1 MDSNSDVKSN
11 AMKFNRQ
18 FALSSDDDIVI
29 SGVSGR
35 FPNSHNVDELAYK
48 LYNKIDCCDD
58 AETRFRHRA
67 GIPKRQGT
75 VYDLDK
81 FDASF
86 FGFNQKLANAT
97 DPQTRCIVE
106 HAWEAVLD
114 AGVNPIDI
122 KGSNTGVYTSVCTME
137 STEGIINV
145 GIYDGYTIVG
155 QNRGMLANRISY
167 VLDLKG
173 PSFVVDSACS
183 STMMALNCAY
193 SAMRN
198 GECDAA
204 IVGGSNLTLAP
215 ITSLHFARLGVLAM
229 DGYCRPFD
237 KNASGYTRSEAIS
250 TVFLQKRRDAKRCYA
265 TLVHSKINCD
275 GYKEQGITYPAGHIQ
290 KILLNQFY
298 EEINLSPLNVCYVEA
313 HGTGTGV
320 GDPEECEAIYQAF
333 CKGRKE
339 PLLVGSVKSS
349 IGHTEPVSA
358 LCSLVKCVLALET
371 GKISPNINFEEA
383 HPAIMPLRE
392 GHLKVVAETTDLPG
406 ELVAASSFG
415 FGGANGH
422 ILLKRNN
429 RIKVN
434 HGLPNDSLPRLV
446 VWNGRT
452 EESCNVVFDEVVK
465 RPLDAEF
472 IGLLHSCQTHS
483 IQANMY
489 RGFGLFTQ
497 QGDGNAICVGRE
509 VERSKGARVPLVFVY
524 SGMGSQWTQMGSSLM
539 QLPTFRKTIEECH
552 KVLEKK
558 GLNLIEILTSN
569 DKKTFDNILH
579 SFVGIAAIQIAL
591 TNILREMDIEPDYI
605 IGHSVGELG
614 CAYADGCF
622 TAEEMILSAY
632 SRGMASLE
640 TKVIFGS
647 MAAIGLSYEQIC
659 PMLPE
664 GIAVACHNGPDSCTI
679 SGPAELVAKFV
690 KELTDKGIFAREVP
704 CSNIPYHSKY
714 IADMGP
720 KLLARLKEVI
730 KTPKQRSTKWLSTSV
745 PESNWNTPAANYC
758 SAEYQTNNLL
768 SSVLFEE
775 TMRLLPENAVTIE
788 IAPHGLLQAILRKGM
803 TSSYHISLTQR
814 NNVNNINIL
823 FAGLG
828 KLYNQGWDIP
838 IAKLYPPIQFPV
850 SAGTPMIGHLI
861 KWDHSDQFF
870 VADLDSDTKERGAEQ
885 RFVIT
890 LSSKDY
896 EYISGHKI
904 DGRVL
909 FPATG
914 YLFIAWNAFARSM
927 RAGDVFKDVAVEISD
942 IKFVRATTLTKGTQV
957 TLTIVMHYGTGRF
970 EISESDATVVT
981 GHIKELEK
989 FHEIN
994 VSNTP
999 KPDSVVLKT
1008 SDFYKEL
1015 KLRGYHYDGEFKSV
1029 LEANSDASHAK
1040 ISWHDNFV
1048 SFMDCMLQIGIIGID
1063 SRSLMVPTAL
1073 EKIQIDPAIFLQSLE
1088 KAEDI
1093 EFMNVQSI
1101 KELQVIQTKG
1111 IRMQGLKASTIMR
1124 RKPPGEPVLESY
1136 KFVPFLLPQNLNIQ
1150 NAMRVI
1156 VQLGLE
1162 TVPTLK
1168 VKGVEIGDHSNQL
1181 IIPHI
1186 QSALG
1191 DLPMIAAELTLLTH
1205 ETELDIP
1212 GVTID
1217 NEATINDCKDCLFVI
1232 GADFVYNSSKL
1243 EDISK
1248 SCKQNGFIISIE
1260 NSDFGSSQITLPD
1273 NFDIISVISV
1283 DNMCLVMI
1291 QCKKKKDEQESTYL
1305 TISVNDTSFSW
1316 LEEAKQALKKG
1327 KLYIIAQ
1334 GEPLS
1339 GIIGLVNCLRREPK
1353 CDATCIFIDDN
1364 NAPKF
1369 DPENPFYK
1377 KQLEKGLGINVY
1389 RHGAWGSYR
1398 HLALNEVSEPRPQ
1411 TGHYYA
1417 NTTMKGDLSSFTWFK
1432 GGLNTNAKNI
1442 VKIRYSALNFRDV
1455 MIATGKLDLSLMYSR
1470 LEQDCIIG
1478 FEFSGI
1484 DQNGKRVMGINKYGS
1499 LGTHAVLE
1507 DYFTWELP
1515 PHWTLEEAATV
1526 PCVYTTVYGAFFVET
1541 HIEKGKSIL
1550 IHAGTG
1556 GVGLA
1561 AIRTALHYGLEV
1573 FTTVSVEIGDHSN
1586 QLIIPHIQSALGDL
1600 PMIAAELTLL
1610 THETELDIPGV
1621 TIDNEATINDCKDCL
1636 FVIGADFVYNSSK
1649 LEDISK
1655 SCKQNGFIIS
1665 IENADFGSSQITLPD
1680 NFDIISVI
1688 SVDNMCLV
1696 MIQCKKKKDEQES
1709 TYLTIS
1715 VNDTSF
1721 SWLEEA
1727 KQALKKGKLYIIAQG
1742 EPLSG
1747 IIGLV
1752 NCLRREPKCDA
1763 TCIFIDDNNAPKFDP
1778 ENPFYKKQLEKGL
1791 GINVYRHGAW
1801 GSYRH
1806 LALNEVS
1813 EPRPQTGHYYAN
1825 TTMKGD
1831 LSSFTWFK
1839 GGLNTN
1845 AKNIVKIRYSALNF
1859 RDVMIATGKL
1869 DLSLMYSRLEQD
1881 CIIGFEF
1888 SGIDQN
1894 GKRVMGIN
1902 KYGSL
1907 GTHAVL
1913 EDYFTWELPPHWTLE
1928 EAATVPC
1935 VYTTVY
1941 GAFFVETHIEKG
1953 KSILIHAGT
1962 GGVGLAAIRT
1972 ALHYGLE
1979 VFTTVSTEEKKQYLL
1994 DLFPKL
2000 KPSHI
2005 GNSRDTSFY
2014 EMVMLQTKGIGVD
2027 YVLNSLADDKLI
2039 TSLRCLAEDGHFL
2052 EIGKYD
2058 ILNDSKIGLG
2068 HFAKN
2073 ITFHVIMLDKVLKTG
2088 VTPEFIKLNDRITK
2102 DIHSGVIAPLR
2113 ANTFEAKE
2121 IEKAFRFLA
2130 SGKHMGKVLIKIRED
2145 DFSEESLPIPINPVV
2160 YCKPNLSY
2168 IIPGGLGG
2176 FGLELADWL
2185 VLRGC
2190 RNLVLSSSKGIS
2202 KPYQEY
2208 RIQLWRSYGVNV
2220 TVSTS
2225 DIRTPKGCLE
2235 LIKTGLELGPVGGIF
2250 NLAVI
2255 LRDNIFENQ
2264 DAEKFVE
2271 SLSVKAYATKYL
2283 DEISRKLCPQLEH
2296 FVVFSSVSCGRG
2308 NAGQTN
2314 YGMANSIMERIVESR
2329 VSAGFPGKAI
2339 QWGAVGE
2346 VGLVAQMAENKID
2359 VEIGGTLQQ
2368 RISSC
2373 LQVLDVLMTC
2383 PDPVTASMVV
2393 AEKKIRAGTGILG
2406 TVMNIIGIK
2415 DIKSIPMD
2423 QKLSEVGMDSL
2434 MAVEIKQTLERDYE
2448 LVLSPQDLRVLTLKS
2463 LIDMTNKK
2471 SVNEDKATPG
2481 VNNRGLAVLFRDL
2494 SDEVYSTELIVP
2506 LKTKGDSTNTTVIL
2520 PGVEGIAGKVWND
2533 LGAKLNFSATVIQ
2546 YKNTPIN
2553 MNIHEM
2559 VESMF
2564 NQIIQGII
2572 GESKTFKIIGYSF
2585 GSLLAIILTKKLEEL
2600 GFTGKLILIEGS
2612 PVYLKNS
2619 MMNGLNAISQ
2629 ENHEAEIEFYLASI
2643 VMSYV
2648 APNKPQEKLMTCKT
2662 FNEKID
2668 FILSQMEGVSSYTE
2682 HAREMM
2688 NVLLKNT
2695 LLAYKL
2701 EINKIEKL
2709 KTDIT
2714 LIRASE
2720 PMFLDI
2726 PEDYELSKQTSGEI
2740 HMKCVDGNHMTILD
2754 SDELVEILN
2763 QEFEQ

>member
-250 TVFLQKRRDAKRCYA
+250 TVFLQKRRDAKRCYT

-422 ILLKRNN
+422 ILLKRND

-497 QGDGNAICVGRE
+497 QGDGNANCVGRE

-558 GLNLIEILTSN
+558 GLNLIEILTSD

-664 GIAVACHNGPDSCTI
+664 GIVVACHNGPDSCTI

-690 KELTDKGIFAREVP
+690 KELTEKGIFAREVP

-942 IKFVRATTLTKGTQV
+942 VKFVRATTLTKGTQV

-989 FHEIN
+989 FNGIN

-1073 EKIQIDPAIFLQSLE
+1073 EKIQIDPAIFLQSIE
-1088 KAEDI
+1088 KAEDV

-1101 KELQVIQTKG
+1101 KELQVIQAKG

-1136 KFVPFLLPQNLNIQ
+1136 KCVPFLLPQNLNIQ

-1156 VQLGLE
+1156 IQLGLE

-1217 NEATINDCKDCLFVI
+1217 NESTITDCKDCLFVI

-1283 DNMCLVMI
+1283 DNICLVMI
-1291 QCKKKKDEQESTYL
+1291 QCKKKKDEEESTYL

-1389 RHGAWGSYR
+1389 RNGAWGSYR
-1398 HLALNEVSEPRPQ
+1398 HLTLNEVSEPRPQ

-1432 GGLNTNAKNI
+1432 GDLNTNAKNI

-1499 LGTHAVLE
+1499 LGTHAVVE

-1541 HIEKGKSIL
+1541 HIEKGK
-1550 IHAGTG
+1550 T
-1556 GVGLA
+1556 
-1561 AIRTALHYGLEV
+1561 
-1573 FTTVSVEIGDHSN
+1573 
-1586 QLIIPHIQSALGDL
+1586 
-1600 PMIAAELTLL
+1600 
-1610 THETELDIPGV
+1610 
-1621 TIDNEATINDCKDCL
+1621 
-1636 FVIGADFVYNSSK
+1636 
-1649 LEDISK
+1649 
-1655 SCKQNGFIIS
+1655 
-1665 IENADFGSSQITLPD
+1665 
-1680 NFDIISVI
+1680 
-1688 SVDNMCLV
+1688 
-1696 MIQCKKKKDEQES
+1696 
-1709 TYLTIS
+1709 
-1715 VNDTSF
+1715 
-1721 SWLEEA
+1721 
-1727 KQALKKGKLYIIAQG
+1727 
-1742 EPLSG
+1742 
-1747 IIGLV
+1747 
-1752 NCLRREPKCDA
+1752 
-1763 TCIFIDDNNAPKFDP
+1763 
-1778 ENPFYKKQLEKGL
+1778 
-1791 GINVYRHGAW
+1791 
-1801 GSYRH
+1801 
-1806 LALNEVS
+1806 
-1813 EPRPQTGHYYAN
+1813 
-1825 TTMKGD
+1825 
-1831 LSSFTWFK
+1831 
-1839 GGLNTN
+1839 
-1845 AKNIVKIRYSALNF
+1845 
-1859 RDVMIATGKL
+1859 
-1869 DLSLMYSRLEQD
+1869 
-1881 CIIGFEF
+1881 
-1888 SGIDQN
+1888 
-1894 GKRVMGIN
+1894 
-1902 KYGSL
+1902 
-1907 GTHAVL
+1907 
-1913 EDYFTWELPPHWTLE
+1913 
-1928 EAATVPC
+1928 
-1935 VYTTVY
+1935 
-1941 GAFFVETHIEKG
+1941 
-1953 KSILIHAGT
+1953 ILIHAGT

-2160 YCKPNLSY
+2160 YCKPNMSY

-2271 SLSVKAYATKYL
+2271 SLSVKAFATKYL
-2283 DEISRKLCPQLEH
+2283 DEISRKLCPELEH

-2506 LKTKGDSTNTTVIL
+2506 LKTKGESINTTVIL